1 MKIIS
6 KKEIRETV
14 KESLDNIVS
23 QYEIAEPSK
32 KTNRLIKKVS
42 KKISCELKG
51 ELKKHFKKM
60 QKATKKPVMNGKPAQ
75 KIINV

>member
-1 MKIIS
+1 MNKIS

-23 QYEIAEPSK
+23 QYEIAAPSK
-32 KTNRLIKKVS
+32 KTNRMIKKVS
-42 KKISCELKG
+42 RKFSEELKG

-60 QKATKKPVMNGKPAQ
+60 EKATKKAKLNGMALQ
-75 KIINV
+75 KEANS